1 MAVKHVIGDAYLLPG
16 SSTDLRN
23 VGRSVRSGCYPYTK
37 IFVVTD
43 SL

>member
-1 MAVKHVIGDAYLLPG
+1 MAVKRVIGDAYLLPG

-23 VGRSVRSGCYPYTK
+23 VEWMLSIHQLSVTK
-37 IFVVTD
+37 IFVATD